1 MRLLSIYSR
10 LRYFF
15 YTRTGASPAIA
26 PPRVNSI
33 CELCARS
40 NNSSCIL
47 LTKSSEMAN
56 TSKCPINSYASFIAC
71 CSPMRVAASTA
82 TATLAATR
90 CISIPAQLWAAFVTP
105 PIGPQRLRRT
115 SPALSPFILYFMA
128 LHTTMHGASSMQS
141 SAAARPPNRDTTTN
155 FP

>member
-1 MRLLSIYSR
+1 MPDKFLRFIHCLLQPNANYTKTPRL
-10 LRYFF
+10 
-15 YTRTGASPAIA
+15 
-26 PPRVNSI
+26 V
-33 CELCARS
+33 
-40 NNSSCIL
+40 
-47 LTKSSEMAN
+47 
-56 TSKCPINSYASFIAC
+56 
-71 CSPMRVAASTA
+71 VAASTA